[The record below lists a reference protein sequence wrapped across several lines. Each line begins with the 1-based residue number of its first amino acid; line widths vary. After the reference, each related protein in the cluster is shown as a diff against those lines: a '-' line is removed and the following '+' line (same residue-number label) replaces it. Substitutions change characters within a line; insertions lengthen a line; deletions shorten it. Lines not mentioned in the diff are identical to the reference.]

1 MSLQILRDETNNLLR
16 RREVLCRFEK
26 ANGFLTRASAEKAI
40 AEAMKTEPG
49 RVFTI
54 SLRGEF
60 GSMNLEGLFHIYDD
74 EKLSQRRIPEYVK
87 ARRLPKEERKKAKEK
102 RAKKPEAKPPPQKVA
117 SEPKEEKPKEAE
129 AQKPSKEKENKE

>member
-1 MSLQILRDETNNLLR
+1 MSLQILRDETNHLLR
-16 RREVLCRFEK
+16 RREVSCRFEK

-40 AEAMKTEPG
+40 AEAIKTEPG

-60 GSMNLEGLFHIYDD
+60 GSMTLDGLFYIYDD
-74 EKLSQRRIPEYVK
+74 EKLAQQRIPEYVK

-102 RAKKPEAKPPPQKVA
+102 KPTKPEAKSPPQKAA
-117 SEPKEEKPKEAE
+117 SESKEEKPKEAE
-129 AQKPSKEKENKE
+129 AKKPPKENKQ